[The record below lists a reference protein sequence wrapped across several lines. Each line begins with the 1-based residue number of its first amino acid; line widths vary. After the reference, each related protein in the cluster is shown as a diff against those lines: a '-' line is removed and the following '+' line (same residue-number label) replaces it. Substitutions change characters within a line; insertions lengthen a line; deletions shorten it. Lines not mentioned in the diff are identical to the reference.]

1 MADAVTDA
9 VANAVTARQETGQHC
24 TAKPWSGR
32 EAGGKTQGA
41 VTEVGPGLLHQRG
54 RGAGQSAPP
63 TPIRSHLEHRPP
75 AIPARSAQPAAW
87 VEASNVP
94 VKRQVSPGGWRE
106 QVIVNLPKTL
116 ACKKHSGSTGH
127 SAGQSRSGQSRA
139 GLSGFRSGSP
149 HRPSFLPMGST
160 APLTPGYRGVNTRW
174 LCRWLWWSGVSRG
187 SPEDCSLGAVGSQ
200 GHAGASLLSLH
211 FWGP

>member
-1 MADAVTDA
+1 MADAVT
-9 VANAVTARQETGQHC
+9 ARRETGQHC

-32 EAGGKTQGA
+32 EAGGKTPGWGDRGGA
-41 VTEVGPGLLHQRG
+41 WPPPPAGEG
-54 RGAGQSAPP
+54 RGSKCHPP
-63 TPIRSHLEHRPP
+63 PHTPIRSHLEHRPP
-75 AIPARSAQPAAW
+75 AIPARSAQPVAW

-106 QVIVNLPKTL
+106 QVIFNLPKTL
-116 ACKKHSGSTGH
+116 ACKKHSRSTGH
-127 SAGQSRSGQSRA
+127 SAGQSRTGESRA